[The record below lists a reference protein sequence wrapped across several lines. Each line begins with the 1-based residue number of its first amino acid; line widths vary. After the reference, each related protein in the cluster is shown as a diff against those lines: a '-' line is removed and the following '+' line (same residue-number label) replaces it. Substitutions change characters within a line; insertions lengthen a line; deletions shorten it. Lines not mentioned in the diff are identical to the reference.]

1 MVLLKL
7 GGSLITDKRSPQTAR
22 EEVLLRIA
30 EEVRVALTEVPELKM
45 VLGHGSGSF
54 GHPTASRYGVHKGLA
69 GSDDWSGYSQ
79 TAVVAGRLNRL
90 VTDAFLA
97 SGISVVPLQP
107 SASARCRDGELVHLD
122 AAPIEECL
130 RRSLV
135 PVVYGDVSF
144 DTVRGSAIVS
154 TEQIFAYLA
163 PLLAPSRVILAG
175 HVDGVFTADPLREG
189 GTRLLDEIRV
199 SSLPEVES
207 MLTGSRDTDVTGGM
221 LAKVKTMCELIEAQP
236 NLTVRIISGER
247 EGLIRRALIDPAI
260 KEGTLLRH

>member
-1 MVLLKL
+1 LVLLKL

-22 EEVLLRIA
+22 EELLLRVA
-30 EEVRVALTEVPELKM
+30 GEVRAALSEVPELKL

-54 GHPTASRYGVHKGLA
+54 GHPTASRYGVHRGLA
-69 GSDDWSGYSQ
+69 GSDDWSGYAQ
-79 TAVVAGRLNRL
+79 TAVVAGRLNCL

-97 SGISVVPLQP
+97 QGVPVVPLQP
-107 SASARCRDGELVHLD
+107 SASARCRDGRLVHLD
-122 AAPIEECL
+122 VTPIEECL
-130 RRSLV
+130 RRGLV

-154 TEQIFAYLA
+154 TEQIFAYVT
-163 PLLAPSRVILAG
+163 PLLGPARVILAG

-189 GTRLLDEIRV
+189 GTRLLGEIRV
-199 SSLPEVES
+199 SSLPEVET

-221 LAKVKTMCELIEAQP
+221 LAKVKTMCELIETQP

-247 EGLIRRALIDPAI
+247 EGLIRKALIDPGME
-260 KEGTLLRH
+260 EGTLLRR

>member
-1 MVLLKL
+1 LVLLKL

-22 EEVLLRIA
+22 DESLLRIA
-30 EEVRVALTEVPELKM
+30 REVKAALSEVPELKL

-69 GSDDWSGYSQ
+69 GSEDWSGYAH
-79 TAVVAGRLNRL
+79 TAVVAGRLNHL

-97 SGISVVPLQP
+97 QEVPVVPLQP
-107 SASARCRDGELVHLD
+107 SASARCWDGRLVHLD
-122 AAPIEECL
+122 VAPIEECL

-189 GTRLLDEIRV
+189 GTRLLGEIRA
-199 SSLPEVES
+199 SSLPEVER
-207 MLTGSRDTDVTGGM
+207 MLTGSRDIDVTGGM

-247 EGLIRRALIDPAI
+247 VGLVRKALIDPGM